1 MGGREGRLEAR
12 LREEEEQFE
21 RLELRLAE
29 ALEATAAREAELA
42 AARAEVR
49 ALEGQGRLPRGSPR
63 GGPLTPPPGF
73 LVGPAGGD
81 SGKWRERYEKA
92 ERALEGERTQSA
104 ALRRELRGWEE
115 RGRAVEAQ
123 EAALADA
130 QGGAAEARE
139 SLEAEAAQARDSL
152 EAEAA
157 QARESLETEAA
168 QARELA
174 AAVQGTVEMLLE
186 ENDGLVAKL
195 NRQSGLIEEL
205 QGAQGGGA
213 ELPPDITPD
222 DFLALAAEVE
232 RLRALEDAGT
242 RRGGGGAGPPSGG
255 GDPPRPLSP
264 AAITPTGNPSLRVQI
279 PPPLHA
285 GEGDSDGDEGGG
297 GRGDGE
303 IAVEDD
309 AVVETEVYVR
319 RRLGL
324 WGYIVGADRLP

>member
-115 RGRAVEAQ
+115 RGRAVEAR

-130 QGGAAEARE
+130 QGGAAE
-139 SLEAEAAQARDSL
+139 
-152 EAEAA
+152 
-157 QARESLETEAA
+157 ARESLETEAA

>member
-1 MGGREGRLEAR
+1 
-12 LREEEEQFE
+12 
-21 RLELRLAE
+21 LA
-29 ALEATAAREAELA
+29 
-42 AARAEVR
+42 
-49 ALEGQGRLPRGSPR
+49 
-63 GGPLTPPPGF
+63 
-73 LVGPAGGD
+73 GPAGGD

-115 RGRAVEAQ
+115 RGRAVESR
-123 EAALADA
+123 EAELADA
-130 QGGAAEARE
+130 QGGAAEAR
-139 SLEAEAAQARDSL
+139 DSL
-152 EAEAA
+152 EA
-157 QARESLETEAA
+157 EAA

-174 AAVQGTVEMLLE
+174 AAVQGTVERLLE
-186 ENDGLVAKL
+186 ENDALVAKL
-195 NRQSGLIEEL
+195 NRQSALIEEL
-205 QGAQGGGA
+205 QGAQRGGA

-232 RLRALEDAGT
+232 RLRAVEDAAI
-242 RRGGGGAGPPSGG
+242 RRGSGGAGPPSGG

-285 GEGDSDGDEGGG
+285 GEGDGDGDEGGG
-297 GRGDGE
+297 GRSDGE
-303 IAVEDD
+303 IAVEDN

>member
-1 MGGREGRLEAR
+1 MQRGAGGAGGRLEAR
-12 LREEEEQFE
+12 LREEEAQCE

-42 AARAEVR
+42 VARAEVR

-63 GGPLTPPPGF
+63 GSPLAPPPGF
-73 LVGPAGGD
+73 LAGPAGGD

-104 ALRRELRGWEE
+104 ALRRELQGWEE
-115 RGRAVEAQ
+115 RGRAVEAR
-123 EAALADA
+123 EAAAADA
-130 QGGAAEARE
+130 QGGAAEARDA
-139 SLEAEAAQARDSL
+139 LEA
-152 EAEAA
+152 
-157 QARESLETEAA
+157 EAA

-174 AAVQGTVEMLLE
+174 AAVQGTVERLLE

-195 NRQSGLIEEL
+195 NRQAALIEEL
-205 QGAQGGGA
+205 QGSQRGRGA
-213 ELPPDITPD
+213 ALPPDITPD

-232 RLRALEDAGT
+232 RLRAAEDVAG
-242 RRGGGGAGPPSGG
+242 RRGGGSVARAAAAGPPSGV
-255 GDPPRPLSP
+255 GDSPQPLSP
-264 AAITPTGNPSLRVQI
+264 AGITPTGNPSLRVQI

-285 GEGDSDGDEGGG
+285 GEEDGHSDEGGG
-297 GRGDGE
+297 GEGSGE
-303 IAVEDD
+303 IAVEEGV
-309 AVVETEVYVR
+309 AVETEVYVR